1 MEKFTELVFSNR
13 FFEIPALDALSYI
26 AAFLMIGAII
36 VSLGRRLMG
45 TATQSEAVE
54 FHEDSYPEEW
64 RKAA

>member
-1 MEKFTELVFSNR
+1 MERFTELVFGNR

-45 TATQSEAVE
+45 TATQPEAVE
-54 FHEDSYPEEW
+54 FGEASYPEEW

>member
-36 VSLGRRLMG
+36 VSRGRRLTG
-45 TATQSEAVE
+45 TATQSEAEE
-54 FHEDSYPEEW
+54 FREDSYPEEW

>member
-1 MEKFTELVFSNR
+1 MEKFTALVFGNR

-45 TATQSEAVE
+45 TATQSESVE
-54 FHEDSYPEEW
+54 FREDAYPDEW

>member
-36 VSLGRRLMG
+36 VSLGR
-45 TATQSEAVE
+45 
-54 FHEDSYPEEW
+54 P
-64 RKAA
+64 

>member
-54 FHEDSYPEEW
+54 FHGDAYPDEW